1 MNYLSPASGRHF
13 VVISA
18 GGNSSTSQKGDYVV
32 ATFSSAEEIAR
43 TPTSARFGATLRQPT
58 LRTSEAGI
66 PGCAACHRIGACAA
80 HRQYQRQW

>member
-43 TPTSARFGATLRQPT
+43 TPTFAVPDDLGTPATNRVANVD
-58 LRTSEAGI
+58 RR
-66 PGCAACHRIGACAA
+66 H
-80 HRQYQRQW
+80 